1 MLWCMRTTLTLDN
14 DIAVIIQRL
23 RQAGHQSLKEIVNEA
38 LREGLKHLETKP
50 MPAAPFRTETV
61 SAGRCRI
68 GDLADVAEA
77 LAIAE
82 GDDFK

>member
-1 MLWCMRTTLTLDN
+1 MRTTLTLDN
-14 DIAVIIQRL
+14 DIAVIIERL
-23 RQAGHQSLKEIVNEA
+23 RRTGHQSLKEIINRA
-38 LREGLKHLETKP
+38 LREGLKHLEAKP
-50 MPAAPFRTETV
+50 MPTAPFRTETV

-68 GDLADVAEA
+68 GDLTDIAEA

>member
-1 MLWCMRTTLTLDN
+1 MRTTLTIDN
-14 DIAVIIQRL
+14 DIAVIIERL
-23 RQAGHQSLKEIVNEA
+23 RRAGHQSLKEIVNRA
-38 LREGLKHLETKP
+38 LREGLKHLESEP
-50 MPAAPFRTETV
+50 VPAAPFRTETV

-68 GDLADVAEA
+68 GDLTDIAEA